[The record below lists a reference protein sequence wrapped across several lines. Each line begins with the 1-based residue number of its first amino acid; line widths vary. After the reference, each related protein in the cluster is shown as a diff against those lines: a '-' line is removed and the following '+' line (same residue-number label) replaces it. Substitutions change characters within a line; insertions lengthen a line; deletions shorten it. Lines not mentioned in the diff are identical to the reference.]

1 MAELPVKTPQI
12 EASWLNVLQG
22 EFAKPYM
29 HALRDFL
36 RAEKQQYVV
45 YPPSPRIFHAFEAT
59 PFEAVK
65 VVILGQDPYHGP
77 GQAEGLCF
85 SVPETQPLPP
95 SLQNIYKEIQA
106 DIGCKPLPNGHL
118 GSWARQG
125 VFLLNTTL
133 TVREHQPLSHKD
145 RGWETFTDAVI
156 RALSEK
162 RSGLVFL
169 LWGSPAQKKRALID
183 EKKHTVLL
191 APHPS
196 PLSAYR
202 GFFGCKHF
210 SKTNQLLEERGL
222 TPIAWGT
229 PA

>member
-1 MAELPVKTPQI
+1 MAELLVKTPQM

-45 YPPSPRIFHAFEAT
+45 YPPSLRIFHAFEAT

-106 DIGCKPLPNGHL
+106 DTGCKPLPNGHL

-145 RGWETFTDAVI
+145 HGWETFTDAVI
-156 RALSEK
+156 KALSEK

-169 LWGSPAQKKRALID
+169 LWGAPAQKKRSLID

-222 TPIAWGT
+222 PPIEWGC